1 MQAET
6 TICSDGR
13 FIACTPNIY
22 EDFPKQKY
30 DDYGRQDTICV
41 ADGRMPDNGHV
52 PRTGC
57 CIMR

>member
-22 EDFPKQKY
+22 EDFKQKSTMTTG
-30 DDYGRQDTICV
+30 GRIQH
-41 ADGRMPDNGHV
+41 ALLMWRMPDNGHV